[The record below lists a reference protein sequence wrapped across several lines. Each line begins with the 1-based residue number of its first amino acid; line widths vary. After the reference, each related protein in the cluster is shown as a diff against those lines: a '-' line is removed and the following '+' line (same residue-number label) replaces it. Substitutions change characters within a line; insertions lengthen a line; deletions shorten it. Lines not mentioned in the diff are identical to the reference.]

1 MTTNGTAAYVP
12 YSDGLEQLQPDEEA
26 LVEQI
31 LASMLR
37 VNRRASDRH
46 RHGLRDAHAKSHGI
60 LKGELIVEPDLPDH
74 LRQGVFAEPAR
85 YPVIV
90 RFSTAPGDLQS
101 DRVPS
106 PRGMAIK
113 LLGVPGEKL
122 MPEDHSRNQDL
133 LLVNHPVIPFG
144 HVKAYWETQ
153 QLLEKTDGSPETLL
167 RIAAAVARGA
177 AQLFK
182 AAHVEVPAAIEA
194 IAATNHHVLG
204 ETFHSMAALRY
215 GDYVAKLSA
224 APASD
229 EIRALTGTPVA
240 TDHGDSPLR
249 DLVVE
254 HFAHHGAEYAL
265 RAQLCTGLD
274 AMPIEDAS
282 VEWKE
287 AASPHQV
294 VGRIVLPAQ
303 HAYSDARR
311 IYGDDVLSF
320 SPWRGLAAHRPL
332 GSIMR
337 IRRAA
342 YEQSSHTRH
351 AMNAAPRIEPHDV
364 AELPE

>member
-1 MTTNGTAAYVP
+1 MTTNGVVAYLP
-12 YSDGLEQLQPDEEA
+12 YSDGLEQLQPDEAA
-26 LVEQI
+26 LVDKI

-37 VNRRASDRH
+37 VNRLVSDRH

-60 LKGELIVEPDLPDH
+60 VKGELIVQAGLPDH
-74 LRQGVFAEPAR
+74 LRQGLFAEPAR

-113 LLGVPGEKL
+113 VLGVPGEKL
-122 MPEDHSRNQDL
+122 LADDDSHNQDL

-144 HVKAYWETQ
+144 NVKAYWEMQ
-153 QLLEKTDGSPETLL
+153 QLLEKGDGSPDTLL

-177 AQLFK
+177 SQLFK
-182 AAHVEVPAAIEA
+182 AARVEVPAALEA

-224 APASD
+224 APAS
-229 EIRALTGTPVA
+229 EQVRALTGAPIA
-240 TDHGDSPLR
+240 ADRGDSALR
-249 DLVVE
+249 DLVIE
-254 HFAHHGAEYAL
+254 HFQAHGAEYEL
-265 RAQLCTGLD
+265 RAQLCTGLET
-274 AMPIEDAS
+274 MPIEDAS
-282 VEWKE
+282 IEWKA

-294 VGRIVLPAQ
+294 VARIVVPAQ

-342 YEQSSHTRH
+342 YEQSSRARH
-351 AMNAAPRIEPHDV
+351 AMNVAPRVEPRDI
-364 AELPE
+364 AELPD